1 MPHCAEVRGSLSKL
15 SFFRPENSTKNGA
28 FSGAIFRLFLFE
40 VNGRFQFSSPPN
52 LQESEKRNVLD
63 NDYINEIQQ
72 LSAIFKMMDTRY

>member
-1 MPHCAEVRGSLSKL
+1 MRSQGQS
-15 SFFRPENSTKNGA
+15 STWAVCWKPQ
-28 FSGAIFRLFLFE
+28 IFRLFLFE